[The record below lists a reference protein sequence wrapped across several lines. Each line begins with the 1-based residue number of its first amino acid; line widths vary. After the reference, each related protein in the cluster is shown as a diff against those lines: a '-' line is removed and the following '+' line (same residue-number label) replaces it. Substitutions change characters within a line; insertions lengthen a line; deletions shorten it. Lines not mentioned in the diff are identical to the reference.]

1 MAIAQQT
8 KDSIVQILLKTGKI
22 SQSGLN
28 ECCRVAEKSKRP
40 VEEILVE
47 MGFITQD
54 EMTEARGRQIGVA
67 FLRIADIPVDP
78 DIIQK
83 IPVETARRC
92 CVFPVGMQNS
102 TLVVA
107 MADPT
112 DINVLDDLKRSL
124 MLNVIPVI
132 AGKEDIQRA
141 IVQYYG
147 GKLLDAHKVEDEEE
161 ISREQE
167 ISLINS
173 LQQMGEEAP
182 VVTLVNNII
191 EQAINQRTSDIHIE
205 TMEKEI
211 IVRFRIDGVLHD
223 FMTVPRQ
230 MSSPIISRI
239 KIMSGMNIVERRL
252 PQEGR
257 FKARMETQELDVR
270 VSSMPSCYG
279 EKIVMRILNK
289 SAALLGLEQL
299 GLSSHHLK
307 LFESMINKPHGMIL
321 VTGPTGSGKSTTLY
335 AALNRLNSIQKN
347 IITVEDPIEYQ
358 IRRIN
363 QTQVNNKVGMTFA
376 VGLRS
381 ILRQDPDIIM
391 VGEIRDGETAGMAIQ
406 AALTGHLVFST
417 LHCND
422 ASSAPTRMLDMGI
435 EPFLISSS
443 VILVIA
449 QRLVRK
455 ICPRCKVEIPRE
467 DEVYVEARHRLGIE
481 DGIKIYRGQ
490 GCSGCRNTGYFGRT
504 SVYELLAPSERVRE
518 AIINKES
525 SANIRRLA
533 AEEGMITLLQSGVEK
548 IKAGVSTVEEVLRAV
563 YVEG

>member
-1 MAIAQQT
+1 
-8 KDSIVQILLKTGKI
+8 
-22 SQSGLN
+22 
-28 ECCRVAEKSKRP
+28 
-40 VEEILVE
+40 
-47 MGFITQD
+47 
-54 EMTEARGRQIGVA
+54 
-67 FLRIADIPVDP
+67 
-78 DIIQK
+78 
-83 IPVETARRC
+83 
-92 CVFPVGMQNS
+92 
-102 TLVVA
+102 
-107 MADPT
+107 
-112 DINVLDDLKRSL
+112 DINVMDDLKKNL
-124 MLNVIPVI
+124 MTNFIPAI
-132 AGKEDIQRA
+132 ACREDIQRA

-147 GKLLDAHKVEDEEE
+147 GRLLDAHKVEEEDTNK
-161 ISREQE
+161 EQE
-167 ISLINS
+167 ITLINS

-205 TMEKEI
+205 TMEKEM

-223 FMTVPRQ
+223 FMTIPRR
-230 MSSPIISRI
+230 MHAHVVSRV
-239 KIMSGMNIVERRL
+239 KIMAGMDIIERRL

-257 FKARMETQELDVR
+257 FQARMETQELDVR

-279 EKIVMRILNK
+279 EKIVCRILNK
-289 SAALLGLEQL
+289 SASVMSLEQL
-299 GLSSHHLK
+299 GFSQKHLK
-307 LFESMINKPHGMIL
+307 AFESMINKPHGMIL

-422 ASSAPTRMLDMGI
+422 ASSAATRLLDMGV

-443 VILVIA
+443 VILIIA

-455 ICPRCKVEIPRE
+455 ICPRCKTEISRDE
-467 DEVYVEARHRLGIE
+467 EVYAEAKLRLGMEE
-481 DGIKIYRGQ
+481 DVKIYRGQ
-490 GCSGCRNTGYFGRT
+490 GCPGCRNTGYFGRT
-504 SVYELLAPSERVRE
+504 SVYELLVPSERARE
-518 AIINKES
+518 AIVNKES
-525 SANIRRLA
+525 SANIRRIA
-533 AEEGMITLLQSGVEK
+533 AEEGMITLMQSGIEK